1 MRAGV
6 TVVNLVTGTAYVAIG
21 GLIVLDLVLGWRT
34 LGLSRFGAALAAIA
48 ITCGLHHLVHSV
60 HVGVDGHGATAL
72 DLVTVAVGI
81 PFGAMFFY
89 LRLEALMGGSGDR
102 FRSGRCWCM
111 LAAPTVS
118 GMYLTGL
125 VASAVPVAAAG
136 TFSPHPG
143 AAVHVALALIYVRI
157 GSILVR
163 TQVQSYRATSEW
175 SMSGC
180 SMAGIFLTCAV
191 MHAATILAVLAGDH
205 ELDVHNLAPN
215 VLGVPAGLYFL
226 SIVKKLQRAQ
236 ARDWNVVVDLPLDRV
251 A

>member
-1 MRAGV
+1 MRAAV
-6 TVVNLVTGTAYVAIG
+6 TIVNLVTGSAYVGIG

-48 ITCGLHHLVHSV
+48 FTCGLHHVVHAV

-72 DLVTVAVGI
+72 DFVTVMVGI
-81 PFGAMFFY
+81 PFGAVFFY

-102 FRSGRCWCM
+102 FRSGRCWSM

-136 TFSPHPG
+136 TFTPHPG
-143 AAVHVALALIYVRI
+143 ALVHFALALIYVRI

-163 TQVQSYRATSEW
+163 TQLQSHRATSEW
-175 SMSGC
+175 SLSGC

-205 ELDVHNLAPN
+205 DLDVHNLAPN
-215 VLGVPAGLYFL
+215 LFGVPAGLYFL
-226 SIVKKLQRAQ
+226 STVKKLQRAQ
-236 ARDWNVVVDLPLDRV
+236 ASDWNVVEDIPVGQV